1 MKLEDII
8 LKYSAEENPSF
19 DALLAEIRTSDE
31 WIDHESEIASLKEE
45 NEKFVS
51 DGAALKKELEET
63 KKLNFTLGRQVS
75 RLPVQSA
82 DQIINDMFNRR

>member
-1 MKLEDII
+1 MKLEDIL
-8 LKYSAEENPSF
+8 LKYSSEEKPSF
-19 DALLAEIRTSDE
+19 DALLAEIKTSDE
-31 WIDHESEIASLKEE
+31 WIDHETEIASLKEE

-75 RLPVQSA
+75 RKPVQTA
-82 DQIINDMFNRR
+82 DQIINDMFDRR